1 MASVT
6 VRRAQPRDV
15 ENIAREEA
23 LYIDCPWTAEQIRE
37 ETERDGSA
45 FFVAEADGDFAGYLS
60 GTVACDECEISTSA
74 VCEKYRRRGAGYAL
88 FSALIAEV
96 KARGVKSVFL
106 LVRSDNAAAIALYG
120 KCGFIKVGERPRYYK
135 GKDALIMRL
144 NL

>member
-1 MASVT
+1 MTA
-6 VRRAQPRDV
+6 RRFSLRKPT
-15 ENIAREEA
+15 ENLRGIFRAR
-23 LYIDCPWTAEQIRE
+23 
-37 ETERDGSA
+37 
-45 FFVAEADGDFAGYLS
+45 
-60 GTVACDECEISTSA
+60 
-74 VCEKYRRRGAGYAL
+74 EKYRRRGAGYAL

>member
-1 MASVT
+1 MIASVT

-15 ENIAREEA
+15 QNIARAEA
-23 LYIDCPWTAEQIRE
+23 LYIDCPWTVEQIRE
-37 ETERDGSA
+37 ESERDGSA
-45 FFVAEADGDFAGYLS
+45 FFVAEADG
-60 GTVACDECEISTSA
+60 EC
-74 VCEKYRRRGAGYAL
+74 AGYAL